1 MKKLMIC
8 LAVLLTGCASQA
20 TAFLAPAMNN
30 KTDDNSV
37 IPESD
42 DFFENSVEA
51 EEEQPETPLPQATAP
66 AVQTAVPAE
75 TPAAQ
80 IPAED
85 PASGENNGFNTEVSP
100 DDFAFYT
107 SVVYDGV
114 PDDAEYPPLKYAEGT
129 WKYYLSDTTVS
140 EDGTFFEQYGYADL
154 ALDRENDLVIVSL
167 HPRLGG
173 DGFELYKI
181 MEDPGYEPFSGGLTE
196 EGALKLIGNETV
208 LYITYYF
215 AWQGRECMAGEAWF
229 SEEDQGMFIMTR
241 GQE

>member
-8 LAVLLTGCASQA
+8 LAVLLTGCTSQA
-20 TAFLAPAMNN
+20 AAAMAPAMNRTEKN
-30 KTDDNSV
+30 EV

-42 DFFENSVEA
+42 DFFDSSVN
-51 EEEQPETPLPQATAP
+51 EEQDKTAEPAP
-66 AVQTAVPAE
+66 AVQPAVPAE
-75 TPAAQ
+75 PPVTQ
-80 IPAED
+80 SPAED
-85 PASGENNGFNTEVSP
+85 PEPGQNYGFNTAVSP

-114 PDDAEYPPLKYAEGT
+114 PDDAEYPPLKYAEGA
-129 WKYYLSDTTVS
+129 WKYYLSDTSVS

-154 ALDRENDLVIVSL
+154 ALDRENNLVIVTL

-173 DGFELYKI
+173 DGFELYDI
-181 MEDPGYEPFSGGLTE
+181 LEDPGYEPFSGGLTE

-208 LYITYYF
+208 LYITYYY
-215 AWQGRECMAGEAWF
+215 AWQGRECIAGDAWF